1 MDPPADQGEPG
12 RRGVRQVPDTRCPW
26 RRGCRWRSPTRVR
39 DGAGSLGKSPRF
51 GRLTRSE
58 SGLSVYRM
66 ETPPTRDSQRRKPS
80 GALPQGLADSLKVRK
95 PAHAML
101 NIAAGEGMLRP
112 PSNPRPVA
120 PLAEQRTRGGE
131 APEPRFR
138 CAHG

>member
-1 MDPPADQGEPG
+1 
-12 RRGVRQVPDTRCPW
+12 
-26 RRGCRWRSPTRVR
+26 
-39 DGAGSLGKSPRF
+39 
-51 GRLTRSE
+51 
-58 SGLSVYRM
+58 M
-66 ETPPTRDSQRRKPS
+66 ETPPIRDSRCQKPS
-80 GALPQGLADSLKVRK
+80 GPLIRGLSGTLKVRK

-131 APEPRFR
+131 APEPRRR